1 MTMTTESTRQDPA
14 DAVLEDLFA
23 QARAVAEPVP
33 DALLARV
40 LADAG
45 AAMPRTPALQAVPVA
60 ARPGP
65 GWLAALVTLLGG
77 RSAVAGMAAAGL
89 AGVWIGFAQPVALPF
104 DTESTVETVT
114 LYPAALDLWG
124 EILTADPASEG

>member
-1 MTMTTESTRQDPA
+1 MTTEPIRQDPA
-14 DAVLEDLFA
+14 DALLDALFA
-23 QARAVAEPVP
+23 QARAGAGPVP

-40 LADAG
+40 IADAE
-45 AAMPRTPALQAVPVA
+45 AAMPRAPVLRPAPVA
-60 ARPGP
+60 ARPQA
-65 GWLAALVTLLGG
+65 GWLAALVALLGG

-104 DTESTVETVT
+104 DTDSTVETVT

-124 EILTADPASEG
+124 EILAADPASEG